1 MTVNIDFSVL
11 DKQWNHSLP
20 NFKKIISNASNNVF
34 DELNQFKDKNYEIS
48 FMMVDN
54 KYIKELNANYRSKDS
69 ATNVLSFPMIDKNSL
84 KHENILGDVV
94 ISIDK
99 ILSESKDLKIGVDE
113 YLAKISI
120 HGILHLLG
128 YDHVSDNDY
137 EVMNRLEEKIIKKII
152 W

>member
-54 KYIKELNANYRSKDS
+54 KYIKELNANYRSKDR

-99 ILSESKDLKIGVDE
+99 ILSESKDLKIEVYE

-128 YDHVSDNDY
+128 YDHVYDNDY
-137 EVMNRLEEKIIKKII
+137 EVMNRLEEKIIKRII
-152 W
+152 

>member
-99 ILSESKDLKIGVDE
+99 ILSESKDLKIEVDK
-113 YLAKISI
+113 YLSKISI

-128 YDHVSDNDY
+128 YDHISDNDY
-137 EVMNRLEEKIIKKII
+137 EVMNKLEEKIIKKII
-152 W
+152 

>member
-54 KYIKELNANYRSKDS
+54 KYIKELNANYRSKDR

-99 ILSESKDLKIGVDE
+99 ILSESKDLK
-113 YLAKISI
+113 
-120 HGILHLLG
+120 
-128 YDHVSDNDY
+128 
-137 EVMNRLEEKIIKKII
+137 
-152 W
+152 